1 MTNKKKTQQIGTYMT
16 KFKGII
22 YASLGAPFLGLV
34 VLLLD
39 SSLIVVLLSQVG

>member
-1 MTNKKKTQQIGTYMT
+1 MT

-22 YASLGAPFLGLV
+22 YASLGAAFFLGLV

-39 SSLIVVLLSQVG
+39 SSLIVVLLRQVG